1 MAAWRNMTTP
11 CSANGR
17 SAVAPPWSTPEPR
30 RHSPYHGECPHGFM
44 VLYPGAG
51 GGARIRPP
59 RSPRTTA
66 GVDLGSCRGCTE
78 LGSRTG
84 RLLQRRRV
92 RAEGGHRN
100 PFDGAGSGARWHTVL
115 PVRER
120 GRGGRGRPPAVGGD
134 VVQEQPGGP
143 GPGRRQGRDHR

>member
-1 MAAWRNMTTP
+1 MTTP

-30 RHSPYHGECPHGFM
+30 RHSPYHCECPHGFM

-84 RLLQRRRV
+84 V
-92 RAEGGHRN
+92 FCSDAESGLKAIIAIHSTALGPALGG
-100 PFDGAGSGARWHTVL
+100 T
-115 PVRER
+115 
-120 GRGGRGRPPAVGGD
+120 
-134 VVQEQPGGP
+134 
-143 GPGRRQGRDHR
+143 